1 MSYNL
6 GIKYLHKK
14 YKSQLQRI
22 RVGDKESLGLPL
34 FLDTKNADDQ
44 RIFLLL
50 KQYYLGETPKKELKN
65 LLERMGVKE
74 EKI

>member
-14 YKSQLQRI
+14 YKRQFQII
-22 RVGDKESLGLPL
+22 RVGDKASLGLPL

-44 RIFLLL
+44 QIFLLL
-50 KQYYLGETPKKELKN
+50 KQYFLGESPKKELKN
-65 LLERMGVKE
+65 LLERIGVTE
-74 EKI
+74 EKL